1 MKGYFIID
9 LLSAIPFDMFVNYD
23 GEFGFLI
30 LFPLL
35 KILRLYRL
43 KKIITY
49 LRGKNIDV
57 YIGVHPISKINY
69 EANNEKVMQLK
80 SLINLLNEN
89 KINLFNELVIIDDK
103 DLSTVFF
110 DEVHYSK
117 VLAQEVINQLYK

>member
-9 LLSAIPFDMFVNYD
+9 LLSAIPFDMIVNYD

-49 LRGKNIDV
+49 LQMDNKSRTRIRV
-57 YIGVHPISKINY
+57 LYLALRLIFINHWV
-69 EANNEKVMQLK
+69 ACAL
-80 SLINLLNEN
+80 
-89 KINLFNELVIIDDK
+89 
-103 DLSTVFF
+103 
-110 DEVHYSK
+110 
-117 VLAQEVINQLYK
+117 